1 MHTKKEAPGYQP
13 VVAGAVLHLLGLVHA
28 ATRQQPFEE
37 DTDKAAQLMKEAML
51 LLRARV
57 EERISMETVATTLHV
72 SYAWFRKTFRQYTG
86 MPPRQYFIQ
95 LKIEKARLLLNDTNR
110 SVKEIAYDLNFDYP
124 NHFSKL
130 FKAKTGLSPEQYRKK
145 YVQEN

>member
-1 MHTKKEAPGYQP
+1 
-13 VVAGAVLHLLGLVHA
+13 VHA

-37 DTDKAAQLMKEAML
+37 NTDKAAQLMKKAML

-145 YVQEN
+145 YVQNGPNATE